1 MPGPPPLSERIRQVE
16 ERLHV
21 LSALATALED
31 PVAVLQVLLGCDGD
45 AEARSALHERYG
57 FDAIQASAVTDLQ
70 FRRAIGRQRAG
81 VIDERD
87 HLSSLLTDL
96 RQAVAQQQAV
106 ATHYDARAA
115 TYDASGMHRDL
126 AALVAD
132 RAADLGDGLGDDLG
146 DGLGDGLVVDV
157 ATGTG
162 LVLRAIAA
170 RHPEARLVGVDL
182 SPGMLAVAR
191 AALPQAHLVQ
201 ADAAALPVG
210 VGSVDLVT
218 CVTALHL
225 LAEPE
230 LALDEWTRVLRTGGR
245 LVTAT
250 FAADTSGPARPDLP
264 QGFARRHEDYRTADQ
279 VRRALGHRPLRLEDH
294 SEHEL
299 HGDRLLVCV
308 LRRLG

>member
-1 MPGPPPLSERIRQVE
+1 MHGPPPLAERIRQVE
-16 ERLHV
+16 DRLHV
-21 LSALATALED
+21 ISALATALDD
-31 PVAVLQVLLGCDGD
+31 PVAVLQVLLDCDGE
-45 AEARSALHERYG
+45 AEARSVLHERYG

-115 TYDASGMHRDL
+115 TYDASVMHRDL

-132 RAADLGDGLGDDLG
+132 RAADLGDDLG

-170 RHPEARLVGVDL
+170 RHPAARLVGVDL

-225 LAEPE
+225 LTEPE

-250 FAADTSGPARPDLP
+250 FAADTGGPARPDLP

-294 SEHEL
+294 SENEL

>member
-1 MPGPPPLSERIRQVE
+1 MHGPPPLAERIRQVE
-16 ERLHV
+16 DRLHV
-21 LSALATALED
+21 ISALATALDD
-31 PVAVLQVLLGCDGD
+31 PVAVLQVLLDCDGE
-45 AEARSALHERYG
+45 AEARSVLHERYG

-70 FRRAIGRQRAG
+70 FRRAIGRQRAA

-87 HLSSLLTDL
+87 HLSSLLADL

-106 ATHYDARAA
+106 AAHYDARAA

-126 AALVAD
+126 AALVAEQAPD
-132 RAADLGDGLGDDLG
+132 
-146 DGLGDGLVVDV
+146 LGDGLVVDV

-162 LVLRAIAA
+162 LVLRAIAE
-170 RHPEARLVGVDL
+170 RQPHARLVGVDL

-191 AALPQAHLVQ
+191 AALPQAQLVQ
-201 ADAAALPVG
+201 ADAAALPVA

-225 LAEPE
+225 LAEPD
-230 LALDEWTRVLRTGGR
+230 LAFVEWARVLRPGGR

-250 FAADTSGPARPDLP
+250 FAADTGGPARPDLP
-264 QGFARRHEDYRTADQ
+264 QGFARRHEDYRTPEQ
-279 VRRALGHRPLRLEDH
+279 VRHAFRDLPLHLERHR
-294 SEHEL
+294 EHEL

>member
-1 MPGPPPLSERIRQVE
+1 MYGPPPLAERIRQVE

-21 LSALATALED
+21 ISALATALED
-31 PVAVLQVLLGCDGD
+31 PISVLQLIVDTGD
-45 AEARSALHERYG
+45 EAEAMSALQERYG
-57 FDAIQASAVTDLQ
+57 FDAIQASAVTDMQ

-87 HLSSLLTDL
+87 HLSSQLTDL

-106 ATHYDARAA
+106 AAHYDARAA

-126 AALVAD
+126 AALVAEQATD
-132 RAADLGDGLGDDLG
+132 
-146 DGLGDGLVVDV
+146 LGDGLVVDV

-162 LVLRAIAA
+162 LVLRAIAT

-191 AALPQAHLVQ
+191 TALPQAQLVQ
-201 ADAAALPVG
+201 ADASALPVAG
-210 VGSVDLVT
+210 ESVDLMT

-230 LALDEWTRVLRTGGR
+230 LAFDEWARVLRPGGR

-250 FAADTSGPARPDLP
+250 FSADTGGPARPDLP
-264 QGFARRHEDYRTADQ
+264 QGFARRHEEYRTPEQ
-279 VRRALGHRPLRLEDH
+279 VRRAFRDHWFELESH
-294 SEHEL
+294 TEHEL
-299 HGDRLLVCV
+299 QGDRLLVCV
-308 LRRLG
+308 LRRVG